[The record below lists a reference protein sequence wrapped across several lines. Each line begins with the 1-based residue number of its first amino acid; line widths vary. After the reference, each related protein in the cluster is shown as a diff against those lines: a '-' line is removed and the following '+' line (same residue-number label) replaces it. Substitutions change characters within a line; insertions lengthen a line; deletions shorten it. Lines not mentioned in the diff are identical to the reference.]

1 MGSPCPLDPSCDLRR
16 GDAIGRS
23 VAGFSTSGPACG
35 FRGDVPKVSLQE
47 KKKKRRPATTDGG
60 GWPVEA
66 DDDVS
71 AIRITPL
78 GSWRGH
84 ATRRSNAFFKKK
96 NRVLMSTD
104 GILALVTLFSR
115 TC

>member
-1 MGSPCPLDPSCDLRR
+1 MDP
-16 GDAIGRS
+16 RS
-23 VAGFSTSGPACG
+23 A
-35 FRGDVPKVSLQE
+35 FRK

-66 DDDVS
+66 YE
-71 AIRITPL
+71 L
-78 GSWRGH
+78 
-84 ATRRSNAFFKKK
+84 RRSGRGVGMLLVEAMLFFKK